1 MIEYCC
7 CFKNSDCC
15 FLDKSILPFLSSD
28 HERQE
33 AVILQSTLVKCNI
46 FDSDKS
52 FSLNDVTE
60 AHSMFS
66 WEFHTYDTGVC
77 KNNNYRKR
85 L

>member
-1 MIEYCC
+1 MTEYCC

-15 FLDKSILPFLSSD
+15 FLDKSILPFLSTD

-33 AVILQSTLVKCNI
+33 AVITQSILVKRNI

-52 FSLNDVTE
+52 SNLNSVTE
-60 AHSMFS
+60 AVQSGVS
-66 WEFHTYDTGVC
+66 YIRYVDTGVC
-77 KNNNYRKR
+77 KNSNDHKR

>member
-15 FLDKSILPFLSSD
+15 FLDESVLTFSSTD
-28 HERQE
+28 NERQE
-33 AVILQSTLVKCNI
+33 AVITQSNLVKCNT

-52 FSLNDVTE
+52 SNLNDVTE

-66 WEFHTYDTGVC
+66 REFHTYDAGVC
-77 KNNNYRKR
+77 KKNNDRRR

>member
-7 CFKNSDCC
+7 HFKNSDCC

-33 AVILQSTLVKCNI
+33 AVILQSVLVKCNI

-52 FSLNDVTE
+52 SSLNNVTE

-77 KNNNYRKR
+77 KNNNDCKR